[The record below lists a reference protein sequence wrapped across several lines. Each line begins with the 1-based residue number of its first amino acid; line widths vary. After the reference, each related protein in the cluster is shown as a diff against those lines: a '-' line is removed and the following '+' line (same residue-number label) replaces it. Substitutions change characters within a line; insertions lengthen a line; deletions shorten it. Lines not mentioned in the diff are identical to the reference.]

1 MKKYVLLLLIFVVS
15 GCTTFREKNVKFL
28 EDIPSTTSPH
38 SIALYYTSCR
48 KGSFDF
54 AIQSDCLG
62 GDISKHLTRQLQ
74 KTNLFEEIEPNLKNA
89 DYNLYVETFTQE
101 QGSYVAAIITGFSL
115 YTIPSWVREEV
126 VISAKIE
133 NTKTGK
139 SKKFAFNDS
148 MLMIQ
153 WILLAP
159 LSPFMTPFAQEHYMV
174 RDLSRRI
181 ALEVYTAMQEL
192 D

>member
-15 GCTTFREKNVKFL
+15 GCTTFREKNVQFVKN
-28 EDIPSTTSPH
+28 IPSTNTPL

-48 KGSFDF
+48 KSSLDF
-54 AIQSDCLG
+54 AVQSDCLG
-62 GDISKHLTRQLQ
+62 GDISRHLTQQLQ
-74 KTNLFEEIEPNLKNA
+74 RANLFATIEPNLKNA
-89 DYNLYVETFTQE
+89 DYNLYVETFTQD
-101 QGSYVAAIITGFSL
+101 QSSFIASLATGFSL
-115 YTIPSWVREEV
+115 YAIPSWTRKEI

-133 NTKTGK
+133 NAKTGK

-148 MLMIQ
+148 TLTIH

-159 LSPFMTPFAQEHYMV
+159 LSPFMTPFSQEHSMV